1 MHFTNNKNFQE
12 CNCSITKNL
21 IFFSLQWACQRVQD
35 VTSIKAFVAGEFL
48 RKYQQS
54 LGKVLILNI
63 LVVFYQQQELF
74 FIVQEAILQSWH
86 FFSSLPGLVGKFTRE
101 SRNWVTLMV
110 TSIFSILL
118 CEKTVR
124 KTRKEILQTC
134 TLKLGFVKI
143 VVKQFS
149 CYWRISHVQSS
160 LESPLGCSKRHKI
173 NELTEFFFQ
182 INLISHHSQYQYLH

>member
-63 LVVFYQQQELF
+63 LVVFYQRSSSKNF
-74 FIVQEAILQSWH
+74 FYCTRSNFTILT
-86 FFSSLPGLVGKFTRE
+86 FFLFSSRPSWKIYKGKSELGDIDGDINFQHPSLRKNGKKNKE
-101 SRNWVTLMV
+101 RNPTNLYFK
-110 TSIFSILL
+110 IRF
-118 CEKTVR
+118 R
-124 KTRKEILQTC
+124 KNRC
-134 TLKLGFVKI
+134 
-143 VVKQFS
+143 
-149 CYWRISHVQSS
+149 
-160 LESPLGCSKRHKI
+160 
-173 NELTEFFFQ
+173 
-182 INLISHHSQYQYLH
+182 

>member
-63 LVVFYQQQELF
+63 LVVFYPARTFLLYKKQFYNLDIF
-74 FIVQEAILQSWH
+74 L
-86 FFSSLPGLVGKFTRE
+86 FSSRPSWKIYKGKSELGDIDGDINFQHPSLRKNGKKNKE
-101 SRNWVTLMV
+101 RNPT
-110 TSIFSILL
+110 
-118 CEKTVR
+118 K
-124 KTRKEILQTC
+124 TC
-134 TLKLGFVKI
+134 TLVRFRKI
-143 VVKQFS
+143 R
-149 CYWRISHVQSS
+149 C
-160 LESPLGCSKRHKI
+160 
-173 NELTEFFFQ
+173 
-182 INLISHHSQYQYLH
+182 